1 MAKVDY
7 QLALKRQKNSLQAY
21 IALCLIFIL
30 IFGGYTYFKFNDY
43 KTYKMAVAANE
54 KEISLLKAST
64 VDEKTAYDELKTSS
78 EKLSSEIFKNL
89 EGVFPAA
96 DNYTELN
103 RSFDAFEESLNRSN
117 NVFVISSIEYEDVQ
131 ASEDTLYKYLPVRMT
146 IESSKDNFAKFLR
159 YIETSGAL
167 TDKIRL
173 MDIQS
178 IHMTQSDT
186 GTINFS
192 VKIHAYFQNIN
203 G

>member
-21 IALCLIFIL
+21 AALCLIFTF
-30 IFGGYTYFKFNDY
+30 IFCGYTYFKFNDY
-43 KTYKMAVAANE
+43 TTYKTAIAANE
-54 KEISLLKAST
+54 KEISLLKEST
-64 VDEKTAYDELKTSS
+64 IDEKTAYDQLKTSS

-89 EGVFPAA
+89 EGVFPAS

-103 RSFDAFEESLNRSN
+103 RSFDALEEKLNTGN
-117 NVFVISSIEYEDVQ
+117 NLFGISSIEYEQVL
-131 ASEDTLYKYLPVRMT
+131 ASEDGLYKYLPIRMT
-146 IESSKDNFAKFLR
+146 VESSRDNFAKFLR

-167 TDKIRL
+167 TDKVRL

-186 GTINFS
+186 GTVNFS
-192 VKIHAYFQNIN
+192 VKIHAYFQNTN